1 MGDTKVDLRGLT
13 SADLIDFLAGLG
25 KERFRSKQ
33 LMSWMYKK
41 NVSDFSLMTD
51 LSKDLRAE
59 LEQRAFISEWTPEN
73 EEISADGT
81 RKFLFRL
88 ADGESIE
95 TVLIP
100 MESGRFTLCI
110 SSQVGCAM
118 QCDFCLTGRYGLKRN
133 LTTAEI
139 VNQVCAIR
147 RNHHIHN
154 IVVMGM
160 GEPLQ
165 NLDNMVRA
173 LEIFYDTSGMDYS
186 SRKITLST
194 CGLVPQMHELARRIN
209 VNLAVSLNA
218 SSDEVRNRLMPVN
231 RRYPLSELIQA
242 CRDFP
247 LHGKRRI
254 TFEYILIRDLN
265 DSIADAKRLVKLLH
279 GVKAKVNLIP
289 FNEHEGSE
297 YRSPAEENINAFQS
311 YLLQRNIVAIRRA
324 SKGQDI
330 SSACGQLKGKLERDT
345 HNNMSEERTD

>member
-41 NVSDFSLMTD
+41 NVSDFSQMTD

-59 LEQRAFISEWTPEN
+59 LEQRAYISDWTPEA
-73 EEISADGT
+73 EEVSTDGT
-81 RKFLFRL
+81 RKYLFRL
-88 ADGESIE
+88 ADNESIE

-100 MESGRFTLCI
+100 MESGRSTLCI

-118 QCDFCLTGRYGLKRN
+118 QCDFCLTGTFGLKRN

-139 VNQVCAIR
+139 VNQVCAVR
-147 RNHHIHN
+147 REHHINN

-160 GEPLQ
+160 GEPLH

-173 LEIFYDTSGMDYS
+173 LEIFYDPAGMDYS

-194 CGLVPQMHELARRIN
+194 CGLVPQMEELGRRIN

-218 SSDEVRNRLMPVN
+218 SNDEVRSRLMPVN
-231 RRYPLSELIQA
+231 KRYPLRELLQA

-265 DSIADAKRLVKLLH
+265 DSIADARRLVTLLH

-289 FNEHEGSE
+289 FNEHEGSG
-297 YRSPAEENINAFQS
+297 YKSPTEESINAFQS
-311 YLLQRNIVAIRRA
+311 FLLQRNIVAIRRA

-330 SSACGQLKGKLERDT
+330 SAACGQLKGKLEPQP
-345 HNNMSEERTD
+345 HNTKCIERTE

>member
-13 SADLIDFLAGLG
+13 SADLVSFLAGLG

-41 NVSDFSLMTD
+41 NVSDFSQMTD
-51 LSKDLRAE
+51 LSKNLRAE
-59 LEQRAFISEWTPEN
+59 LEQRAYISEWTPEA
-73 EEISADGT
+73 EEVSSDGT
-81 RKFLFRL
+81 RKFLFHL

-100 MESGRFTLCI
+100 MESGRSTLCI

-118 QCDFCLTGRYGLKRN
+118 QCDFCLTGKFGLKRN

-139 VNQVCAIR
+139 VNQVSALR
-147 RNHHIHN
+147 REHHIHN

-165 NLDNMVRA
+165 NLDNMVSA
-173 LEIFYDTSGMDYS
+173 LEIFYDPAGMDYS
-186 SRKITLST
+186 SRKVTLST

-218 SSDEVRNRLMPVN
+218 SNDEIRNRLMPVN
-231 RRYPLSELIQA
+231 KRYPLRDLIQA

-265 DSIADAKRLVKLLH
+265 DSIADARRLVKLLH

-289 FNEHEGSE
+289 FNEHEGSK
-297 YRSPAEENINAFQS
+297 YKCPPEESINAFQS
-311 YLLQRNIVAIRRA
+311 FLLQRNIVAIRRA

-330 SSACGQLKGKLERDT
+330 SAACGQLKGKLET
-345 HNNMSEERTD
+345 ESHNTKSMERTE

>member
-1 MGDTKVDLRGLT
+1 MDEPKIDLHGLT
-13 SADLIDFLAGLG
+13 SSGLIEFLAGLG

-41 NVSDFSLMTD
+41 NILDFAQMTD
-51 LSKDLRAE
+51 LSKDLRAQ
-59 LEQRAFISEWTPEN
+59 LEHRAYVSQWKPETV
-73 EEISADGT
+73 EISSDGT
-81 RKFLFRL
+81 RKYLFRL
-88 ADGESIE
+88 DDNATIE

-100 MESGRFTLCI
+100 MESGRSTLCI

-118 QCDFCLTGRYGLKRN
+118 GCDFCVTGSFGLKRN

-139 VNQVCAIR
+139 VNQVCAVR
-147 RNHHIHN
+147 AEQHIHN

-165 NLDNMVRA
+165 NLDNMVDA
-173 LEIFYDTSGMDYS
+173 LDIFYDAAGMDYS

-194 CGLVPQMHELARRIN
+194 CGLVPQMRELAQRVN

-218 SSDEVRNRLMPVN
+218 SNDEVRSRLMPVN
-231 RRYPLSELIQA
+231 KRYPLRELIQA

-254 TFEYILIRDLN
+254 TFEYILIQGIN
-265 DSIADAKRLVKLLH
+265 DSLEDARRLVKLLH

-289 FNEHEGSE
+289 FNEHEGSCYKCPNE
-297 YRSPAEENINAFQS
+297 QSISSFQS
-311 YLLQRNIVAIRRA
+311 YLLQRDLVAIRRA

-330 SSACGQLKGKLERDT
+330 SAACGQLKGKLER
-345 HNNMSEERTD
+345 NNS

>member
-1 MGDTKVDLRGLT
+1 MVMSDSRVDLRGLT
-13 SADLIDFLAGLG
+13 CIEMIEFLTGLG

-41 NVSDFSLMTD
+41 QVADFSLMTD
-51 LSKDLRAE
+51 LSKNLREE
-59 LEQRAFISEWTPEN
+59 LEQRAFISEWAPEK
-73 EEISADGT
+73 EEISTDGT

-88 ADGESIE
+88 MDGESIE

-100 MESGRFTLCI
+100 MESGRSTLCI

-118 QCDFCLTGRYGLKRN
+118 QCDFCLTGKYGLQRN

-139 VNQVCAIR
+139 VNQVCAVR
-147 RNHHIHN
+147 REHHINN

-165 NLDNMVRA
+165 NLDNMVNA
-173 LEIFYDTSGMDYS
+173 LEIFYDSAGMDYS

-231 RRYPLSELIQA
+231 KRYPLRELIQA

-265 DSIADAKRLVKLLH
+265 DSIADARRLVKLLH

-289 FNEHEGSE
+289 FNEHAGSD
-297 YRSPAEENINAFQS
+297 YKSPTEQSINEFQS
-311 YLLQRNIVAIRRA
+311 FLLQRNLVAIRRA

-330 SSACGQLKGKLERDT
+330 SAACGQLKGKLD
-345 HNNMSEERTD
+345 SENRQQH

>member
-1 MGDTKVDLRGLT
+1 MDDTKVDLRGLT

-33 LMSWMYKK
+33 LMGWMYKK
-41 NVSDFSLMTD
+41 NVSDFNLMTD
-51 LSKDLRAE
+51 LSKALRTE
-59 LEQRAFISEWTPEN
+59 LEQRAYISEWTPET
-73 EEISADGT
+73 EEASVDGT
-81 RKFLFRL
+81 RKYLFRL
-88 ADGESIE
+88 ADGESVE

-100 MESGRFTLCI
+100 MESGRSTLCI
-110 SSQVGCAM
+110 SSQAGCAM
-118 QCDFCLTGRYGLKRN
+118 QCDFCLTGRFGLKRN

-139 VNQVCAIR
+139 VNQVCAVR
-147 RNHHIHN
+147 REHHIHN

-165 NLDNMVRA
+165 NLDNMVSA
-173 LEIFYDTSGMDYS
+173 LEIFYDPAGMDYS

-218 SSDEVRNRLMPVN
+218 SNDEVRSRLMPVN
-231 RRYPLSELIQA
+231 KRYPLRELIQA

-254 TFEYILIRDLN
+254 TFEYILIHDLN
-265 DSIADAKRLVKLLH
+265 DSIADARRLVKLLH

-289 FNEHEGSE
+289 FNEHDGSK
-297 YRSPAEENINAFQS
+297 YKCPPEERINAFQS
-311 YLLQRNIVAIRRA
+311 FLLQRNIVAIRRA

-330 SSACGQLKGKLERDT
+330 SAACGQLKGKLESDT
-345 HNNMSEERTD
+345 QDNKSVERAE

>member
-13 SADLIDFLAGLG
+13 STDLIAFLAGLG

-41 NVSDFSLMTD
+41 NVSDFSQMTD

-59 LEQRAFISEWTPEN
+59 LEQRAYISEWTPET
-73 EEISADGT
+73 EEVSADGT
-81 RKFLFRL
+81 RKYLFRL
-88 ADGESIE
+88 TDDESIE

-100 MESGRFTLCI
+100 MESGRSTLCI
-110 SSQVGCAM
+110 SSQAGCAM
-118 QCDFCLTGRYGLKRN
+118 QCDFCLTGSFGLKRN

-147 RNHHIHN
+147 REHHIHN

-165 NLDNMVRA
+165 NLDNMVSA
-173 LEIFYDTSGMDYS
+173 LEIFYDPAGMDYS

-218 SSDEVRNRLMPVN
+218 SNDEVRSRLMPVN
-231 RRYPLSELIQA
+231 KRYPLRDLIQA

-265 DSIADAKRLVKLLH
+265 DSIADARRLVKLLH
-279 GVKAKVNLIP
+279 EVKAKVNLIP
-289 FNEHEGSE
+289 FNEHEGSI
-297 YRSPAEENINAFQS
+297 YKCPSEENINAFQS
-311 YLLQRNIVAIRRA
+311 FLLQRNIVAIRRA

-330 SSACGQLKGKLERDT
+330 SAACGQLKGKLKSES
-345 HNNMSEERTD
+345 HNTKGVERTE

>member
-1 MGDTKVDLRGLT
+1 
-13 SADLIDFLAGLG
+13 
-25 KERFRSKQ
+25 
-33 LMSWMYKK
+33 
-41 NVSDFSLMTD
+41 
-51 LSKDLRAE
+51 
-59 LEQRAFISEWTPEN
+59 
-73 EEISADGT
+73 
-81 RKFLFRL
+81 
-88 ADGESIE
+88 
-95 TVLIP
+95 
-100 MESGRFTLCI
+100 
-110 SSQVGCAM
+110 
-118 QCDFCLTGRYGLKRN
+118 
-133 LTTAEI
+133 
-139 VNQVCAIR
+139 
-147 RNHHIHN
+147 
-154 IVVMGM
+154 
-160 GEPLQ
+160 
-165 NLDNMVRA
+165 
-173 LEIFYDTSGMDYS
+173 
-186 SRKITLST
+186 
-194 CGLVPQMHELARRIN
+194 MHELARRIN

-330 SSACGQLKGKLERDT
+330 SAACGQLKGKLERDT

>member
-1 MGDTKVDLRGLT
+1 MNEPKIDLRGLT
-13 SADLIDFLAGLG
+13 SADLIEFLAGLG

-41 NVSDFSLMTD
+41 QVSDFGQMTD
-51 LSKDLRAE
+51 LSKELRAQ
-59 LEQRAFISEWTPEN
+59 LEQRAYISQWQPEA
-73 EEISADGT
+73 EEVSSDGT
-81 RKFLFRL
+81 RKYLFRL
-88 ADGESIE
+88 DDGATIE

-100 MESGRFTLCI
+100 MESGRSTLCI

-118 QCDFCLTGRYGLKRN
+118 GCAFCVTGSFGLKRN

-139 VNQVCAIR
+139 VNQVCAIQR
-147 RNHHIHN
+147 EHHIHN

-165 NLDNMVRA
+165 NLDNMVAA
-173 LEIFYDTSGMDYS
+173 LEIFYDAAGMDYS

-194 CGLVPQMHELARRIN
+194 CGLVPQMRELAQRVN

-218 SSDEVRNRLMPVN
+218 STDEVRSRLMPVN
-231 RRYPLSELIQA
+231 KRYPLRELIQA

-254 TFEYILIRDLN
+254 TFEYILIQGIN
-265 DSIADAKRLVKLLH
+265 DSIEDARRLVKLLH

-289 FNEHEGSE
+289 FNEHEGSGYKCPDE
-297 YRSPAEENINAFQS
+297 QTINAFQS
-311 YLLQRNIVAIRRA
+311 YLLQRNLVAIRRA

-330 SSACGQLKGKLERDT
+330 SAACGQLKSKLERIKP
-345 HNNMSEERTD
+345 

>member
-1 MGDTKVDLRGLT
+1 MGETKVDLRGLT

-41 NVSDFSLMTD
+41 NVSDFSQMTD

-59 LEQRAFISEWTPEN
+59 LEQRAYISEWAPEA
-73 EEISADGT
+73 EELSADGT
-81 RKFLFRL
+81 RKYLFRL

-100 MESGRFTLCI
+100 MESGRSTLCI
-110 SSQVGCAM
+110 SSQVGGAM
-118 QCDFCLTGRYGLKRN
+118 QCDFCLTGRFGLKRN
-133 LTTAEI
+133 LSTAEI
-139 VNQVCAIR
+139 VNQVCAVR
-147 RNHHIHN
+147 REHHIHN

-165 NLDNMVRA
+165 NLDNMVSA
-173 LEIFYDTSGMDYS
+173 LEIFYDPAGMDYS

-218 SSDEVRNRLMPVN
+218 SNDEVRSRLMPVN
-231 RRYPLSELIQA
+231 KRYPLRELIQA

-265 DSIADAKRLVKLLH
+265 DSIADARRLVKLLH

-289 FNEHEGSE
+289 FNEHEGSK
-297 YRSPAEENINAFQS
+297 YTCPPEESINAFQS
-311 YLLQRNIVAIRRA
+311 FLLQRNIVAIRRA

-330 SSACGQLKGKLERDT
+330 SAACGQLKGKQEPKT
-345 HNNMSEERTD
+345 HNTKSVERTE